1 MKGPLALVG
10 VDEFRPGCEEL
21 DRAVLDAAGADKPVV
36 LVLPTASANQGPQMA
51 AANGVR
57 YFSELGAEAA
67 ALMVLEPEHANDGG
81 LISAVESAQA
91 VYIAGGDP
99 MHLLAVLKGSLLL
112 DKLIDANRRG
122 MAITGSSAGAMVMAA
137 WMRYRDWTLAL
148 GLVPNV
154 TVLPHHERSEPEQ
167 VNGAARRRHARRHGR
182 SWHRCADRM
191 RLRCG
196 QLDGVGTRAGH
207 GLFIGQLDALRLRRD
222 LHTVRACLMSTTK
235 GAFAS
240 HLSLDGRGFRWV
252 QTGYIGNR

>member
-10 VDEFRPGCEEL
+10 GDEFRPGCEEL

-167 VNGAARRRHARRHGR
+167 VMEQLGEDMPEGTVVLGIDARTGCVSGAD
-182 SWHRCADRM
+182 SWTA
-191 RLRCG
+191 LGPG
-196 QLDGVGTRAGH
+196 QVTVYSSDSWTRYGS
-207 GLFIGQLDALRLRRD
+207 GETFTL
-222 LHTVRACLMSTTK
+222 
-235 GAFAS
+235 
-240 HLSLDGRGFRWV
+240 
-252 QTGYIGNR
+252 